1 MLVFKRQKNGPP
13 PTAYHPPKSTTRA
26 AHVDTRSEPGE
37 TRAVR
42 LCVGPDALPLVDDA
56 GKARVLPGEYTV
68 SAGVA
73 GGVGGAGAGG
83 VIGTIVIAP

>member
-1 MLVFKRQKNGPP
+1 MQ
-13 PTAYHPPKSTTRA
+13 
-26 AHVDTRSEPGE
+26 PGE

-56 GKARVLPGEYTV
+56 GKARVLPGEYAV

-73 GGVGGAGAGG
+73 GGVGGGGAGE
-83 VIGTIVIAP
+83 VVGTIFVAP